1 MFYIIHVKVTSRDD
15 VPKIVLTFYKTSD
28 CINLLILL
36 LVSWLSICQFLPN
49 WRWEIFSPEKRKNV
63 FKDLTQSCMRPFYNS
78 LIFYIGYLSF
88 PRVILFSNTNKFWRL
103 EWQTFSF
110 QSFRD
115 FGFGLTKSVKKYR
128 NILMFIYF
136 RFCRAKLKQ

>member
-1 MFYIIHVKVTSRDD
+1 MFYIIHVKVTSRYD

-49 WRWEIFSPEKRKNV
+49 WRWEIFSPEKKKNV
-63 FKDLTQSCMRPFYNS
+63 FKDLTQSRMRPFYNS

-110 QSFRD
+110 QSFTET
-115 FGFGLTKSVKKYR
+115 LTLAWQKSVQSTETFLCLSIFGSAEP
-128 NILMFIYF
+128 N
-136 RFCRAKLKQ
+136 